1 MFKKMM
7 LFVAM
12 FLVSSMLWSQKRITV
27 EAKSYDVSD
36 NLDLEAIAIA
46 FGKANN
52 LEEFEK
58 MINDPQ
64 NPISNLDLN
73 RDGYVDFLRVVEV
86 LERGEHL
93 ILLQAVLERDVY
105 QDVATIIVEG
115 NNVNTTKVTIIGDEY
130 IYGRNYIIQPIYVV
144 RPPLFT
150 YFWTPYYRVYCSTF
164 YWNYYPSW
172 YYHYY
177 CMGHHTYHRYMHD
190 WHSHHHHHCDFHRP
204 HDYHHDFHSYNTYNS
219 YRRNDYG
226 DRYPER
232 GNRTYADNHK
242 NPNNPNVTNPNV
254 GNENG
259 RRQPGSLS
267 TSPNNRNVNNNIP
280 RSVSMTE
287 GERPVV
293 NRPSNNGNGER
304 RVNGNT
310 VNANR
315 NMNSSTTNSV
325 DRNSGTTVR
334 GNNSNANNSTSST
347 LPARPVNGREVNTS
361 SSTNRSS
368 STTVSRP
375 SSSSNR
381 SSSTTASRPSSSSN
395 RSSSTASRNNTATRR

>member
-150 YFWTPYYRVYCSTF
+150 YF
-164 YWNYYPSW
+164 
-172 YYHYY
+172 
-177 CMGHHTYHRYMHD
+177 
-190 WHSHHHHHCDFHRP
+190 
-204 HDYHHDFHSYNTYNS
+204 
-219 YRRNDYG
+219 
-226 DRYPER
+226 
-232 GNRTYADNHK
+232 
-242 NPNNPNVTNPNV
+242 
-254 GNENG
+254 
-259 RRQPGSLS
+259 
-267 TSPNNRNVNNNIP
+267 
-280 RSVSMTE
+280 
-287 GERPVV
+287 
-293 NRPSNNGNGER
+293 
-304 RVNGNT
+304 
-310 VNANR
+310 
-315 NMNSSTTNSV
+315 
-325 DRNSGTTVR
+325 
-334 GNNSNANNSTSST
+334 
-347 LPARPVNGREVNTS
+347 
-361 SSTNRSS
+361 
-368 STTVSRP
+368 
-375 SSSSNR
+375 
-381 SSSTTASRPSSSSN
+381 
-395 RSSSTASRNNTATRR
+395 